1 MSRIGKVPVVIPEKV
16 SVTVAYPVIK
26 VKGPKGELSFK
37 LHETTNVEVKEGKV
51 LVSLKVD
58 SLEGRS
64 QWGTARTQISNM
76 VTGVSTG
83 FTKSL
88 EFNGV
93 GYKASVQGAMLTLS
107 LGYSH
112 VIEFPLPVGITAK
125 VVKNVIDIEGSNKN
139 LIGDV
144 AAKIRSFREPEPYKG
159 KGVRYIDEKIKRKA
173 GKSGGKGK

>member
-1 MSRIGKVPVVIPEKV
+1 
-16 SVTVAYPVIK
+16 
-26 VKGPKGELSFK
+26 
-37 LHETTNVEVKEGKV
+37 
-51 LVSLKVD
+51 
-58 SLEGRS
+58 
-64 QWGTARTQISNM
+64 M

-93 GYKASVQGAMLTLS
+93 GYKASVQGSMLTLS

-112 VIEFPLPVGITAK
+112 VIDFPLPAGITAK
-125 VVKNVIDIEGSNKN
+125 VNKNVIDIEGSNKN

-159 KGVRYIDEKIKRKA
+159 KGVRYIDEVIKRKA

>member
-16 SVTVAYPVIK
+16 TVTVAYPVVK
-26 VKGPKGELSFK
+26 VKGPKGELTFNIN
-37 LHETTNVEVKEGKV
+37 ENVNVEVQDKKV
-51 LVSLKVD
+51 VLTPKKD
-58 SLEGRS
+58 TLEAQS

-83 FTKSL
+83 FVKSL

-93 GYKASVQGAMLTLS
+93 GYKASVQGSVLTLS

-112 VIEFPLPVGITAK
+112 SIDYQLPVGIVAK
-125 VVKNVIDIEGSNKN
+125 VNKNVIDIEGFNKN

-144 AAKIRSFREPEPYKG
+144 AAKIRSYREPEPYKG
-159 KGVRYIDEKIKRKA
+159 KGVRYIDEVITRKA